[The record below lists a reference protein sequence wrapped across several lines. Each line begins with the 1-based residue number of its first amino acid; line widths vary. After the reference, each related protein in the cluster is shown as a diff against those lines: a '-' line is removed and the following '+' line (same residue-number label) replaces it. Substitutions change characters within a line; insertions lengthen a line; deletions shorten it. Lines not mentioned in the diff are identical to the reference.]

1 MNSIKIGE
9 IVYYLN
15 HMSETETTIKEEFN
29 QGYMA
34 GYRQA
39 IADLFDNFRDLLND
53 TKQGE

>member
-1 MNSIKIGE
+1 
-9 IVYYLN
+9 
-15 HMSETETTIKEEFN
+15 MSETETTIKEEFN